1 MVLSDASASTNYKS
15 YNNKTTNLTN
25 KNYKSYNNYSKPR
38 KTGESYPQHSATMLV
53 NLFSVS
59 QRILISKNLARPLT
73 LLDATVPGALTFFRL
88 TREDNE
94 IA

>member
-1 MVLSDASASTNYKS
+1 MNGTNKKRQILQQKNYKS
-15 YNNKTTNLTN
+15 YN